1 MRAIPGSKA
10 HLGGIDGGGPIVEA
24 GGLVREKL
32 CVYEHER
39 LVAWPRKMAEGR
51 QRNEFL

>member
-1 MRAIPGSKA
+1 M
-10 HLGGIDGGGPIVEA
+10 GGIDGGGLVVEA

-32 CVYEHER
+32 CVYECER
-39 LVAWPRKMAEGR
+39 LVTWPRKMAEGK